1 MSSASRRAFL
11 SLVLGIASALLVA
24 ATSYAQPPS
33 RTTGP
38 PNWPSAPYVQKETV
52 VDAKEMRRVDELL
65 QGIAETVQEL
75 SSTPSA
81 LAQHREM
88 IEGMNEALAQL
99 QVVHRHLQAMLADPA
114 LLQNHKAAIAFSRVH
129 RRFAKTAATPSAVA
143 PPPPRA
149 ARGAPLGPHQHGAPP

>member
-129 RRFAKTAATPSAVA
+129 RRFETTAAALQAMATSTRRAVRDA
-143 PPPPRA
+143 SV
-149 ARGAPLGPHQHGAPP
+149 GTN